1 MYVIMPKRFLIVD
14 DQYLVRSFLKDLFR
28 YYDLDC
34 EEAVNGKDAIEK
46 WENEDF
52 NAILMDIEMPE
63 MDGLQATRII
73 RQREKENER
82 SYTPIFAISGCS
94 LINPEE
100 YCKRAGMDGF
110 IAKPVVI
117 NKLLECIMP
126 LAQ

>member
-1 MYVIMPKRFLIVD
+1 MATMPKKFLIVD
-14 DQYLVRSFLKDLFR
+14 DQLLIRSFLKDLLK

-34 EEAVNGKDAIEK
+34 EEAVNGKEAVAK
-46 WENEDF
+46 WEREDF

-73 RQREKENER
+73 RQKEKENDR
-82 SYTPIFAISGCS
+82 LYTPIFAVSGCT
-94 LINPEE
+94 LTDTEE
-100 YCKRAGMDGF
+100 YCKMAGMDGF

-117 NKLLECIMP
+117 SKLLECVIP

>member
-14 DQYLVRSFLKDLFR
+14 DQYLIRSFLKDLFR

-82 SYTPIFAISGCS
+82 SYTPIFAISGCT

-100 YCKRAGMDGF
+100 CCKRAGMDGF

-117 NKLLECIMP
+117 NKLLECVMP

>member
-1 MYVIMPKRFLIVD
+1 MFIMPKRFLIVD
-14 DQYLVRSFLKDLFR
+14 DQYLIRSFLKDLLR

-46 WENEDF
+46 WENEEF

-73 RQREKENER
+73 RQREKEDER
-82 SYTPIFAISGCS
+82 SYTPIFAISGCT
-94 LINPEE
+94 LIDPEE
-100 YCKRAGMDGF
+100 HCKRAGMDGF

-117 NKLLECIMP
+117 NKLLECVMP
-126 LAQ
+126 LAH

>member
-1 MYVIMPKRFLIVD
+1 MQKRFLIVD
-14 DQYLVRSFLKDLFR
+14 DHYLVRSFLKDLLR

-46 WENEDF
+46 WEHEDF

-73 RQREKENER
+73 RQREKEVER
-82 SYTPIFAISGCS
+82 AYTPIFAISGS
-94 LINPEE
+94 VSVDPEE
-100 YCKRAGMDGF
+100 HCKRAGMDGY
-110 IAKPVVI
+110 IAKPVII
-117 NKLLECIMP
+117 NKLLEYVMP